1 VGVSR
6 LLGRIAARRVHVL
19 PVEVG
24 GYWLL
29 RVEVERDA
37 LARGWCVAL
46 SPADADVMAVCGI
59 PGPELLEIID
69 RVWEE
74 MPGPRVRVDV
84 ASCDTIHT
92 ALDGAVVKLVD
103 PQRYRD
109 DSARTLRLLA
119 PADDHGAMQHEDHQG
134 AMQVDGHGH
143 AAMQHEDPQQ
153 MHSGAQDDGMQHG
166 GDTVHA
172 GGHDGMHHGHGELA
186 PAGIALAEGG
196 ADRDGL
202 ELDVLHVHLGPALAH
217 WPAGL
222 VLRCS
227 IQGDVLIA
235 AEASIIDDR
244 HGDQISPAGA
254 GRAAATTAARHC
266 QPIIDV
272 LSLAG
277 WAQAAAIARQAR
289 DSLLSQQQIA
299 DAQALLEKLDA
310 KVRRSRTLRWSL
322 RDLLP
327 LSADDLSRLGL
338 PAVLEGDVYDRL
350 RAHIA
355 RTRDLLVNPLRDNE
369 IADDPARII
378 GALPDLV
385 VGLEL
390 STARLAVASLGI
402 ETAPSGE
409 NRSDD

>member
-1 VGVSR
+1 
-6 LLGRIAARRVHVL
+6 
-19 PVEVG
+19 
-24 GYWLL
+24 
-29 RVEVERDA
+29 
-37 LARGWCVAL
+37 
-46 SPADADVMAVCGI
+46 M
-59 PGPELLEIID
+59 
-69 RVWEE
+69 
-74 MPGPRVRVDV
+74 
-84 ASCDTIHT
+84 
-92 ALDGAVVKLVD
+92 
-103 PQRYRD
+103 
-109 DSARTLRLLA
+109 
-119 PADDHGAMQHEDHQG
+119 
-134 AMQVDGHGH
+134 
-143 AAMQHEDPQQ
+143 
-153 MHSGAQDDGMQHG
+153 
-166 GDTVHA
+166 
-172 GGHDGMHHGHGELA
+172 
-186 PAGIALAEGG
+186 
-196 ADRDGL
+196 
-202 ELDVLHVHLGPALAH
+202 DVLHVHLGPALAH

-222 VLRCS
+222 VLWCS

-402 ETAPSGE
+402 ETAPGGE